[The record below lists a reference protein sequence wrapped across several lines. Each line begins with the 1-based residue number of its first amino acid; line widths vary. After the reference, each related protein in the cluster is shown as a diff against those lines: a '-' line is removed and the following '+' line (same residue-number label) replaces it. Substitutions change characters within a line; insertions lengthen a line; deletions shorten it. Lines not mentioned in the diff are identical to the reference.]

1 MPGTGRLLASRFGSH
16 RQAAEG
22 LAEIIGEPDPP
33 VGQMPSADLAPLLT
47 RIRRTV
53 VDHVHGL
60 EDVQAAADHLVAVD
74 YVPAQF
80 VLGHDAMVAHVEHN
94 LYDML
99 LLDDVY
105 PAVPVAFLLVLV
117 PIVVKGH
124 ERV

>member
-1 MPGTGRLLASRFGSH
+1 MF
-16 RQAAEG
+16 
-22 LAEIIGEPDPP
+22 GEPDPL
-33 VGQMPSADLAPLLT
+33 VSKMPSADLAALLT

-60 EDVQAAADHLVAVD
+60 EDVQAVADHLVAVD

-80 VLGHDAMVAHVEHN
+80 VLGHDAMVAHVEHD

-99 LLDDVY
+99 QLDDVY
-105 PAVPVAFLLVLV
+105 PAVLVAFLLVLV

-124 ERV
+124 GRV